1 MKALFALGALSTCAV
16 VSLVSLGAHAAPPTA
31 KNAGKSE
38 AKPAAKAPAAP
49 ASPAPASTPAH
60 KPHGKTALSAN
71 RAVPGR
77 TLEEG
82 AAKERAAAKSNPPT
96 IRAPKVKP
104 PCFHDSVTVMHFAEE
119 DTFPL
124 TKCDGGVA
132 HLAVERLS
140 VLARPGSAP
149 KPQVDPTDLANVK
162 GDKIA
167 TGIRRIDPK
176 LVERIQTIVDHFSK
190 GKHARLQVIS
200 GYRPASAGSYHATG
214 RALDLRLDGIS
225 NEAMVAFCKTL
236 PDTGCGYYP
245 NSSFIHIDVRQP
257 GTGHVAWIDASGPGE
272 SPRYVA
278 AWPPPKSSPSSPNA
292 LPDEATATLTLKEAL
307 SKLDSMLPPLPAD
320 EHSDHDGKG
329 GEESP
334 SKEDEPAKTAE
345 KKTDGIRFQH

>member
-1 MKALFALGALSTCAV
+1 MKALSALGALSTCAAV
-16 VSLVSLGAHAAPPTA
+16 ILGSIGAHAAPPTT
-31 KNAGKSE
+31 KNAGKSD
-38 AKPAAKAPAAP
+38 AKPAAKAPAPAQAP
-49 ASPAPASTPAH
+49 AAAAVH
-60 KPHGKTALSAN
+60 KPHGKTALSSN

-82 AAKERAAAKSNPPT
+82 AAKERAGAKSNPPT

-124 TKCDGGVA
+124 TKCDGSVA

-149 KPQVDPTDLANVK
+149 KPQVDPTELANAK

-214 RALDLRLDGIS
+214 RALDMRLDGVS
-225 NEAMVAFCKTL
+225 NEALVAFCKTL

-257 GTGHVAWIDASGPGE
+257 GTGHVGWIDASGPGE
-272 SPRYVA
+272 SPRYVG
-278 AWPPPKSSPSSPNA
+278 AWPPPKSSSPNA

-307 SKLDSMLPPLPAD
+307 AKLDSMLPPLPVD

-329 GEESP
+329 GEEAP
-334 SKEDEPAKTAE
+334 AKEDEPTKTAE